1 MRPGAYDSMDV
12 DTPDATEE
20 GSSRGGKGKGKG
32 KAREPTQREL
42 ARASKMKAV
51 RAKIQEKQQTKNVG
65 ERPTPEGEP
74 EAKKV
79 RADGA
84 EGSKEE
90 DVAMNEAS

>member
-1 MRPGAYDSMDV
+1 MRRGAYDNMDE

-20 GSSRGGKGKGKG
+20 SASRAGKGKAEG

-51 RAKIQEKQQTKNVG
+51 RAKIQEQQQTKNVG

-74 EAKKV
+74 ETKKA

-84 EGSKEE
+84 DSKGE
-90 DVAMNEAS
+90 DVVMSEAS